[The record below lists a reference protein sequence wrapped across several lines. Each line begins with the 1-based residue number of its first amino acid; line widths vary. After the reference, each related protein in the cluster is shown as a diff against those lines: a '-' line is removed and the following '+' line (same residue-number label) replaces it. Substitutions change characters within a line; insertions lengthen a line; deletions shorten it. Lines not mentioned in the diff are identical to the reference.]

1 MYNVKSNKATEFI
14 NDDEILETLKY
25 AEKNKKGTFFCK
37 KFYIFF
43 AAFFCTKKD
52 TLTIL

>member
-25 AEKNKKGTFFCK
+25 AEKNKNNKQLINK
-37 KFYIFF
+37 LI
-43 AAFFCTKKD
+43 
-52 TLTIL
+52 

>member
-25 AEKNKKGTFFCK
+25 AKIK
-37 KFYIFF
+37 
-43 AAFFCTKKD
+43 
-52 TLTIL
+52 TISN

>member
-25 AEKNKKGTFFCK
+25 AEKIK
-37 KFYIFF
+37 
-43 AAFFCTKKD
+43 
-52 TLTIL
+52 TISN

>member
-25 AEKNKKGTFFCK
+25 AEKNKKMK
-37 KFYIFF
+37 KTVDMNQCQWYYV
-43 AAFFCTKKD
+43 
-52 TLTIL
+52 